1 MQKTLCAVEQECH
14 NNYSSD
20 GNKRQDQIWKF
31 SPSEFQVR
39 IGNSCCIG
47 WYAEPCFG
55 GSHASKDLDL
65 NFVI

>member
-14 NNYSSD
+14 NNSSSD

-39 IGNSCCIG
+39 IGDSCCI
-47 WYAEPCFG
+47 C
-55 GSHASKDLDL
+55 
-65 NFVI
+65 